1 MKPNPSK
8 KPTLAGRLTPR
19 KGNAGRRLSD
29 RSARAYF
36 DYALNGIIETN
47 GDGDGCILN
56 ANPAAASIS
65 GHPAASLVG
74 TRLVGLFSPEMADR
88 TMHHLALLAEQ
99 GIAQA
104 ELLMRRR
111 DGTDITVTLASVQI
125 GDAHFMHVFD
135 DVTEQRRNE
144 AELRA
149 ARAAAESANRAKSEF
164 LTNVSHEIRTP
175 LNGIIGLGELAL
187 RDAEHPQQRDYLEK
201 IMNSGRTLLRLVN
214 DLLDT
219 AKLEAGKIEFEEH
232 SFALEALLADLADL
246 RIRAEEE
253 NRLNVHFELAP
264 DLPRC
269 ILGDRLRLGQCLRN
283 LLGNAIK
290 FTPAGTVSL
299 AIYATGSGEST
310 CLRCRVSDSGISI
323 APEVL
328 GRLFSPFSQAD
339 ASTTRR
345 YGGTGLGLFITREL
359 ARGMGGDLEVTST
372 VGSGSC
378 FTLTLPL
385 REAISGSADE
395 SAETLRDEDIPQE
408 FRGRT
413 VLLAEDNPTNQV
425 VASHW
430 LARAGIRCLIAT
442 DGGKAIELLVNAQ
455 QAQQIDQSPALILMD
470 VQMPGMDGLEAT
482 RHLRASGCTLPI
494 IGLSAG
500 VSRRE
505 QEACIS
511 VGMSDFLGKPID
523 LDELWGCLTRWL
535 PPAAA
540 DTPAEDSVEARYLH
554 DANVLNNVRS
564 LFRAQHADDG
574 ATLRNEVEAGR
585 FDSARRLA
593 HALRGASGTLGLK
606 AVTLAATE
614 LESRLEYATPAQP
627 ELLTLCDRIAEML
640 ADISS
645 DNIDTARIS
654 AAAPPESRCW
664 RDGASDV
671 CQEFALPPQP
681 PRVLPL

>member
-1 MKPNPSK
+1 MKPNLSEK
-8 KPTLAGRLTPR
+8 SALAGRRSPR
-19 KGNAGRRLSD
+19 KENAGRRLSD

-36 DYALNGIIETN
+36 DYALNGIIET
-47 GDGDGCILN
+47 DGDGRILC

-65 GHPAASLVG
+65 GHPAGSLVG
-74 TRLVGLFSPEMADR
+74 AMLDSLFSPDSTGKIR
-88 TMHHLALLAEQ
+88 RHIALLAEQ

-104 ELLMRRR
+104 ELLMRRH
-111 DGTDITVTLASVQI
+111 DGSDITVTLASVQI
-125 GDAHFMHVFD
+125 GDALFMHVFD
-135 DVTEQRRNE
+135 DVTEQRRSE

-149 ARAAAESANRAKSEF
+149 AHDAAEAANRAKSEF

-219 AKLEAGKIEFEEH
+219 AKLEAGKIDFEEQP
-232 SFALEALLADLADL
+232 FTLEALLADLADL
-246 RIRAEEE
+246 RIHAETEK
-253 NRLNVHFELAP
+253 RLTVCFELAP
-264 DLPRC
+264 DLPRRM
-269 ILGDRLRLGQCLRN
+269 LGDRLRLAQCLRN

-299 AIYATGSGEST
+299 TLDATGSGESA
-310 CLRCRVSDSGISI
+310 CLRCQVSDSGIGI
-323 APEVL
+323 ASEVL
-328 GRLFSPFSQAD
+328 ERLFSPFSQAD
-339 ASTTRR
+339 ASTTRL

-372 VGSGSC
+372 LGNGSC
-378 FTLTLPL
+378 FTLTIPL
-385 REAISGSADE
+385 REAIFDSADGF
-395 SAETLRDEDIPQE
+395 AETLRDEDIPQE

-413 VLLAEDNPTNQV
+413 VLLTEDNPINQV

-430 LARAGIRCLIAT
+430 LARAGIRCLIAA
-442 DGGKAIELLVNAQ
+442 DGGSAIDLLARASQ
-455 QAQQIDQSPALILMD
+455 TDPPALILMD
-470 VQMPGMDGLEAT
+470 VQMPGMDGLDAT

-500 VSRRE
+500 ASRRE

-511 VGMSDFLGKPID
+511 AGMSDFLGKPID

-540 DTPAEDSVEARYLH
+540 DTPADDSVEARFLH
-554 DANVLNNVRS
+554 NADVLNKARS
-564 LFRAQHADDG
+564 LFREQHADDG
-574 ATLRNEVEAGR
+574 ATLRNEVEAGH

-593 HALRGASGTLGLK
+593 HALRGAAATLGYK
-606 AVTLAATE
+606 AVALAATE
-614 LESRLEYATPAQP
+614 LESQLDHPNPARP
-627 ELLTLCDRIAEML
+627 EALTLCDRIAELL
-640 ADISS
+640 ADISR
-645 DNIDTARIS
+645 DNIDAARIT
-654 AAAPPESRCW
+654 AA
-664 RDGASDV
+664 DAS
-671 CQEFALPPQP
+671 
-681 PRVLPL
+681 

>member
-1 MKPNPSK
+1 MKLNPSEK
-8 KPTLAGRLTPR
+8 SALAGRLSPR
-19 KGNAGRRLSD
+19 KENAGRRLSD

-36 DYALNGIIETN
+36 DYALNGIIET
-47 GDGDGCILN
+47 DGDGRVLC

-74 TRLVGLFSPEMADR
+74 TRLDGLFSPEMADR
-88 TMHHLALLAEQ
+88 TTHHLALLVEQ

-104 ELLMRRR
+104 ELSMRRR
-111 DGTDITVTLASVQI
+111 DGTDIMVTLASVQI
-125 GDAHFMHVFD
+125 GDALFMHVFD

-232 SFALEALLADLADL
+232 AFALEALLADLADL

-283 LLGNAIK
+283 LLSNAIK
-290 FTPAGTVSL
+290 FTPTGTVVL
-299 AIYATGSGEST
+299 AIDSTGSDESA
-310 CLRCRVSDSGISI
+310 CLRCQVRDSGIGI
-323 APEVL
+323 APEAL
-328 GRLFSPFSQAD
+328 ERLFSPFSQAD

-385 REAISGSADE
+385 REAISDSADE
-395 SAETLRDEDIPQE
+395 SAETLRDEDIPQD

-430 LARAGIRCLIAT
+430 LARAGIRSLIAA
-442 DGGKAIELLVNAQ
+442 DGGSAIDLLARASQ
-455 QAQQIDQSPALILMD
+455 TDPPALILMD
-470 VQMPGMDGLEAT
+470 VQMPGMDGLDAT

-500 VSRRE
+500 ASRRE

-511 VGMSDFLGKPID
+511 AGMSDFLGKPID

-540 DTPAEDSVEARYLH
+540 DTPADDSVEARFLH
-554 DANVLNNVRS
+554 DADVLNKARS
-564 LFRAQHADDG
+564 LFREQHADDG

-585 FDSARRLA
+585 FDFARRLA
-593 HALRGASGTLGLK
+593 HALRGAAATLGYK
-606 AVTLAATE
+606 AVALAATA
-614 LESRLEYATPAQP
+614 LESQLEQPNPAQP
-627 ELLTLCDRIAEML
+627 EAIKRCNSIAESL
-640 ADISS
+640 AD
-645 DNIDTARIS
+645 
-654 AAAPPESRCW
+654 
-664 RDGASDV
+664 
-671 CQEFALPPQP
+671 ALAD
-681 PRVLPL
+681 LK

>member
-8 KPTLAGRLTPR
+8 KSTLAGRPTPR
-19 KGNAGRRLSD
+19 MGNAGRRLSD

-65 GHPAASLVG
+65 GHPATSLVG
-74 TRLVGLFSPEMADR
+74 TRLDGLFSPEMADR

-111 DGTDITVTLASVQI
+111 DGTDIMVTLASVQI

-149 ARAAAESANRAKSEF
+149 SRAAAESANRAKSEF

-201 IMNSGRTLLRLVN
+201 IMSSGRTLLRLVN

-264 DLPRC
+264 DLPRR

-290 FTPAGTVSL
+290 FTASGTVAL
-299 AIYATGSGEST
+299 TIDATGSSEAAR
-310 CLRCRVSDSGISI
+310 LRCQVRDSGIGI

-372 VGSGSC
+372 PGSGSC

-385 REAISGSADE
+385 RSAPDSADDPT
-395 SAETLRDEDIPQE
+395 ETLRDEDIPQE

-430 LARAGIRCLIAT
+430 LARAGIRCLIAP
-442 DGGKAIELLVNAQ
+442 DGGKAIELLANAQ

-500 VSRRE
+500 ASRRE

-511 VGMSDFLGKPID
+511 AGMSDFLGKPID

-540 DTPAEDSVEARYLH
+540 DTPTEDSVEARFLH
-554 DANVLNNVRS
+554 DADVLKNARS

-574 ATLRNEVEAGR
+574 ATLRNEVETGR

-614 LESRLEYATPAQP
+614 LESRLEHATPAQP

-654 AAAPPESRCW
+654 AADTP
-664 RDGASDV
+664 
-671 CQEFALPPQP
+671 
-681 PRVLPL
+681 